1 MAWTVSGVQGME
13 YFRGGKGNAGGSE
26 DGKREKG
33 CPSCN
38 LVKY

>member
-26 DGKREKG
+26 EKREGMPK
-33 CPSCN
+33 
-38 LVKY
+38 L